1 MKCNCAPLIKAID
14 AYIAKEDGDLA
25 AALAEAGFIDPDAT
39 VAEINA
45 LEEKVAAAL
54 TAETDYLLEA
64 LKDTIDLEVF
74 VKEVWPK
81 LKADDAVAQDLFDIF
96 WAELEG
102 YMKPLASGY
111 IAQTDGELTVETVSK
126 RTTAWVKSW
135 SQELADLMKL
145 DGHTM
150 IETILLKGVEE
161 GQSVAEVTQ
170 AILDSGIRNE
180 YFRAR
185 RVAVTETLRAHSAAA
200 QEAMM
205 QSPAVEEK
213 EWKHTG
219 AYRNAPR
226 QNHVAMN
233 GQRVGKGDTFTL
245 EGADGKTYH
254 PAYPRDSILPAGE
267 SVNCHCISQPIV
279 SEEALGLPIE
289 ERRRLQAEAIAA
301 MDDDWE
307 KELDA
312 QNKAASG
319 L

>member
-1 MKCNCAPLIKAID
+1 MRCNCGPLIKAID
-14 AYIAKEDGDLA
+14 AYIAKADDDLA
-25 AALAEAGFIDPDAT
+25 DALADAGFIDPDGT
-39 VAEINA
+39 LAEINT

-54 TAETDYLLEA
+54 TAETDYLLAA
-64 LKDTIDLEVF
+64 LKETIDLEAF
-74 VKEVWPK
+74 VKDVWPA
-81 LKADDAVAQDLFDIF
+81 LKAGDAVAQDLFDIF
-96 WAELEG
+96 WEEFEG
-102 YMKPLASGY
+102 YMKPLASEY
-111 IAQTDGELTVETVSK
+111 IAQTDGELTVEVVSK
-126 RTTAWVKSW
+126 RTTAWVQSW
-135 SQELADLMKL
+135 SRELADLMKL

-150 IETILLKGVEE
+150 IENIMVKGMEE

-170 AILDSGIRNE
+170 AILDSGIRDE
-180 YFRAR
+180 YFQAR
-185 RVAVTETLRAHSAAA
+185 RVAVTETLRAHSVAA

-233 GQRVGKGDTFTL
+233 GQRVPKGEPFTL

-254 PAYPRDSILPAGE
+254 PAYPRDIILPAGE

-279 SEEALGLPIE
+279 SEDALGLPIE